1 MLIAVRSGAQRW
13 LDRFGRFARA
23 AEAAAALGLPAR
35 RALDRR
41 WGAAVSTVNFA
52 LLPRAVRDQLRVVVD
67 VGANRGDWSD
77 AILRLGRPGLAYAFE
92 PNPSVFRTLEARL
105 APRGVR
111 CIQAAVG
118 ATEGRVRLHVEAQSE
133 LSSVRELSNRGR
145 AIHGIESAPTR
156 QIDVPLVTLDSALHD
171 VSEISLLKLDVQ
183 GYESN
188 VLAGAQ
194 RSLNRTRCLV
204 TEVMY
209 ERDYYRGATSC
220 LELARAIE
228 DLSPLRLS
236 CISAPA
242 LAPDGLGA
250 WADAVF
256 VHRSELAGSASIVSQ
271 RACTIQ
277 RHSRGRLSSA

>member
-1 MLIAVRSGAQRW
+1 MLTAVRNGTQRW
-13 LDRFGRFARA
+13 LGRVGRFARA
-23 AEAAAALGLPAR
+23 AEAATALGVPMR
-35 RALDRR
+35 CALDRR
-41 WGAAVSTVNFA
+41 WGAAVSTTNFA

-77 AILRLGRPGLAYAFE
+77 AILRLCHPDIVYAFE
-92 PNPSVFRTLEARL
+92 PNPSVFQILEARL

-118 ATEGRVRLHVEAQSE
+118 ATEGRVTLRVEAQSE
-133 LSSVRELSNRGR
+133 LSSVRELSARGR
-145 AIHGIESAPTR
+145 ALHGIESAPTR
-156 QIDVPLVTLDSALHD
+156 QVDVPLVTLDSALHD
-171 VSEISLLKLDVQ
+171 LNEISLLKLDVQ
-183 GYESN
+183 GYEAD
-188 VLAGAQ
+188 VLAGA
-194 RSLNRTRCLV
+194 RRTLSRTRCLV

-209 ERDYYRGATSC
+209 ERDYYAGATSC

-228 DLSPLRLS
+228 DASPLRLS

-256 VHRSELAGSASIVSQ
+256 VNPSELARSGSP
-271 RACTIQ
+271 
-277 RHSRGRLSSA
+277 